1 MFHVSNWIGAGARR
15 LALMALAL
23 SVPLSV
29 PLAAH
34 AQDRSQDRAQRS
46 ATLAFEVDARQPGP
60 TMNVDFIG
68 NATRLDTLLGV
79 RNAAAL
85 AAMPANPRTAPAA
98 DYFRTRYPHYQQ
110 FRVGNIFVGY
120 ECTASDLD
128 ELVVRGPDGRPQYR
142 FGQTLDMLQLMLS
155 AGIKPHLAL
164 TGTPRAL
171 VPAGEAPLKHP
182 NYGCVNAP
190 PMDLSQGNVRERMPE
205 WWQLQDAF
213 LAALIQRFG
222 KAEVQSW
229 TFATWTEP
237 WNPGRKLAHLVLPAD
252 VVQAGR
258 HDEGVATLVAASIDA
273 AMKHDLRI
281 RIGNLAGSVQTEY
294 PKLVAAIARLPRG
307 KSYLDYIDGYAISRY
322 RTQGGSDIG
331 RQLDAAFALLDN
343 PAMPAKPLYLD
354 EFGDLAGPDGA
365 EPFQGASGLDGA
377 RFASVVLGRVFSRQ
391 NGSVRVPRG
400 VAFWR
405 DQIEPRPRNIF
416 TQPQAHLKSAAS
428 HVTDFFASING
439 HARLPARGP
448 ADQVLAGQ
456 RDGRVKV
463 LLLPDARDDGDAAQP
478 QTRALAVSGLRAGV
492 SYEVTLS
499 EVSRLRGNPISAFLG
514 GSAGYRQD
522 AQGRFKSAGGRW
534 ALASP
539 QSEACYYDENASC
552 AWREKARE
560 IEAPLVR
567 SSRIRV
573 DGDGVLRTSM
583 VVDEA
588 GIVMVDVAPAR

>member
-1 MFHVSNWIGAGARR
+1 MGKAARPLVL
-15 LALMALAL
+15 LALMLAP
-23 SVPLSV
+23 PLGV
-29 PLAAH
+29 LA
-34 AQDRSQDRAQRS
+34 QDRAQRS
-46 ATLAFEVDARQPGP
+46 ETLAFQVDARQPGP
-60 TMNVDFIG
+60 VMNVEFIG
-68 NATRLDTLLGV
+68 NATRLDTLLGI

-85 AAMPANPRTAPAA
+85 AAMLAAPRTAPGAE
-98 DYFRTRYPHYQQ
+98 YFSARYPHYRQ
-110 FRVGNIFVGY
+110 FRVGNVFVGY
-120 ECTASDLD
+120 ACTGSDLD
-128 ELVVRGPDGRPQYR
+128 ELVVRGPDGRLQYR
-142 FGQTLDMLQLMLS
+142 FAQTLDMLQLMLA

-164 TGTPRAL
+164 TGTPSAL
-171 VPAGEAPLKHP
+171 VPAGEAPVKHP

-190 PMDLSQGNVRERMPE
+190 PMDLSRGNVRERMPE

-213 LAALIQRFG
+213 FAALIQRFG

-237 WNPGRKLAHLVLPAD
+237 WNPSRKLAHLVLPET
-252 VVQAGR
+252 VVKAGR
-258 HDEGVATLVAASIDA
+258 HDEAVATLVAASIDA
-273 AMKHDLRI
+273 AMKHELQVRV
-281 RIGNLAGSVQTEY
+281 GNLAGAVQTEY
-294 PKLVAAIARLPRG
+294 PKLMAEIGKLPRG
-307 KSYLDYIDGYAISRY
+307 KSYLAYINGYAISRY

-331 RQLDAAFALLDN
+331 RQLDTALVLLDN

-377 RFASVVLGRVFSRQ
+377 RFAAVVLGRVFGRQ
-391 NGSVRVPRG
+391 NGTDRVPAG

-428 HVTDFFASING
+428 HVTDFFASLRG

-456 RDGRVKV
+456 RDGRIKV
-463 LLLPDARDDGDAAQP
+463 LLLPDALDDGQAAQP
-478 QTRALAVSGLRAGV
+478 QTRSLAVSGLRAGAN
-492 SYEVTLS
+492 YEVTLS
-499 EVSRLRGNPISAFLG
+499 EVSRLRGNPISAFLD

-522 AQGRFKSAGGRW
+522 AQGRFKTTGGRW

-539 QSEACYYDENASC
+539 QVEACYYDENAAC

-560 IEAPLVR
+560 VEAPLVR
-567 SSRIRV
+567 SSAIRA
-573 DGDGVLRTSM
+573 DNNGVLRTSM

-588 GIVMVDVAPAR
+588 GIVMVDLVPAR